1 MANHPV
7 KCQKMDE
14 IVLLG
19 TKRKATQ
26 EIDALNG
33 QPPRR
38 CPQMDDGE
46 TMVGNPLETGEQTI
60 GGSAEENNIQD
71 LGRRPP
77 TKLVQTTPPKK
88 WIDGF
93 SPSLFTDL
101 GDCRAVY
108 HSSLSQLLLPSR
120 FFIFIL

>member
-1 MANHPV
+1 
-7 KCQKMDE
+7 
-14 IVLLG
+14 
-19 TKRKATQ
+19 
-26 EIDALNG
+26 
-33 QPPRR
+33 
-38 CPQMDDGE
+38 MDDGE
-46 TMVGNPLETGEQTI
+46 TMVGNPLKTWEQTI

-71 LGRRPP
+71 LGRCPP
-77 TKLVQTTPPKK
+77 TKLVQTMPPKK

-120 FFIFIL
+120 FFIFIFNCIFIFIF